1 MSAVFP
7 SFGKQS
13 TVTVKDILL
22 SLVVMELA
30 TASVTIL
37 WSNVSGSDRKF
48 SLINEESTGKVKPMS
63 VLLTQLYSTVAFIA
77 FISLLYKQE
86 NTVKM
91 SLYNRDFA
99 WSD

>member
-7 SFGKQS
+7 SLGKQS
-13 TVTVKDILL
+13 IVTVKDILL

-37 WSNVSGSDRKF
+37 WSSVSESDGKF

-77 FISLLYKQE
+77 FISLLYKRE